1 MQPHLVL
8 AVACLGAIV
17 SGSALAADAGGYFTV
32 KGAGATSCRAYSEAV
47 RERGQAFV
55 SFGGWIE
62 GYLSA
67 MNRYEEGVYDIAGW
81 RGTEALMASIA
92 RFCAENPSV
101 GFHDVMVRLTEQL
114 RATALTEQSE
124 PVEVS
129 GADRSVTVPAEV
141 VRRVQQRLYARGHG
155 RGGRALVVCHPGGPA
170 GVSGGQGP
178 AGARPAGP
186 ADPGAAAALSATF
199 SIGARSY
206 VTEALSP

>member
-1 MQPHLVL
+1 MRPHLVL
-8 AVACLGAIV
+8 AAACLGAIV
-17 SGSALAADAGGYFTV
+17 SGGALAADAGGYFTV
-32 KGAGATSCRAYSEAV
+32 KGAGATSCRSYSEAV

-92 RFCAENPSV
+92 HFCAENPSV

-114 RATALTEQSE
+114 RATALTAQSE

-129 GADRSVTVPAEV
+129 GADRSMTVPAEV
-141 VRRVQQRLYARGHG
+141 VRRVQQRLYERGIYTGEVDGHWS
-155 RGGRALVVCHPGGPA
+155 PA
-170 GVSGGQGP
+170 T
-178 AGARPAGP
+178 
-186 ADPGAAAALSATF
+186 L
-199 SIGARSY
+199 
-206 VTEALSP
+206 EALQAFQEAKGLPEHGLPDQQTLVQLLP

>member
-1 MQPHLVL
+1 MRPHLVL
-8 AVACLGAIV
+8 AAACLGAIV

-114 RATALTEQSE
+114 RATALTAQSE

-129 GADRSVTVPAEV
+129 GADRSMTVPAEV
-141 VRRVQQRLYARGHG
+141 VRRVQQRLYERGIYTGEVDGHWS
-155 RGGRALVVCHPGGPA
+155 PA
-170 GVSGGQGP
+170 T
-178 AGARPAGP
+178 
-186 ADPGAAAALSATF
+186 L
-199 SIGARSY
+199 
-206 VTEALSP
+206 EALRAFQEAKGLPEHGLPDQQTLVQLLP